1 MKKLLFLFFV
11 GCALAACK
19 KEEKSKIIAPST
31 ISNLSVQ
38 ATVGGA
44 LLSWTV
50 PTDSNYTYLEV
61 SYIKNGKKITTNVSK
76 YTSSVEITGLLN
88 KLDYIFEVRP
98 VNNDGKAT
106 SVGSVLTT
114 SSVKP
119 IRRPIATA
127 YFKVAVTDA
136 MIDTYTQESS
146 EGPKKNLVDGAI
158 SSSSYWHSAWSSGV
172 QPLPH
177 WITTSLPNSIDLA
190 RFGYVFRQNST
201 INGRPNQI
209 ALETSTDGTNWTRVW
224 TSAAGLSVG
233 TAAVIPTENVITFDK
248 PYTGKYFRIMF
259 LSTQGNTTFVTLS
272 EVSFYRA
279 ELTDLEL
286 VAEQSY

>member
-1 MKKLLFLFFV
+1 MKKIVLLCLLGFAF
-11 GCALAACK
+11 AACK
-19 KEEKSKIIAPST
+19 KEEKIEVKVPST
-31 ISNLSVQ
+31 ITNLS
-38 ATVGGA
+38 AEAIVGGA
-44 LLSWTV
+44 ILSWTV

-61 SYIKNGKKITTNVSK
+61 SYLKNGKKMTTNVSK

-88 KLDYIFEVRP
+88 KLDYVFEVRP
-98 VNNDGKAT
+98 VNNNGKSSAA
-106 SVGSVLTT
+106 GSVLTT
-114 SSVKP
+114 NSVKP
-119 IRRPIATA
+119 IRRPTAIA
-127 YFKVAVTDA
+127 YFKIPVTDP
-136 MIDTYTQESS
+136 MLETFTQEPT

-158 SSSSYWHSAWSSGV
+158 SSASYWHSAWSTGV

-177 WITTSLPNSIDLA
+177 WITATLPNTLDLA
-190 RFGYVFRQNST
+190 RFGYVFRQNTT

-209 ALETSTDGTNWTRVW
+209 ALETSTDGTTWNRVW

-233 TAAVIPTENVITFDK
+233 TAAVITTENVVTFDK
-248 PYTGKYFRIMF
+248 PYTGKYFRVMF

-286 VAEQSY
+286 VAEQNY

>member
-11 GCALAACK
+11 GCVLTACK
-19 KEEKSKIIAPST
+19 KDEKNEIKAPST
-31 ISNLSVQ
+31 ISNLKVEP
-38 ATVGGA
+38 TVGGA

-61 SYIKNGKKITTNVSK
+61 SYTKNGQKMITNVSK
-76 YTSSVEITGLLN
+76 YTNSVEITGLLN
-88 KLDYIFEVRP
+88 KLDYTFEVRP
-98 VNNDGKAT
+98 VNNNGKAT
-106 SVGSVLTT
+106 SAGSVLAT

-136 MIDTYTQESS
+136 MLDTYTQESS
-146 EGPKKNLVDGAI
+146 EGPKKNLVDGVI
-158 SSSSYWHSAWSSGV
+158 SSASYWHSAWSSGV

-177 WITTSLPNSIDLA
+177 WITTAMPNSVDLA

-209 ALETSTDGTNWTRVW
+209 ALETSVDGTTWNRVW
-224 TSAAGLSVG
+224 TSAPGLSVG
-233 TAAVIPTENVITFDK
+233 TATTITTENVVTFDK
-248 PYTGKYFRIMF
+248 PYSGKYFRIMF
-259 LSTQGNTTFVTLS
+259 LSTQGNTTYVTLS

-286 VAEQSY
+286 VAEQNY